1 MSNTGGGIMD
11 LRFNSLETTWT
22 YVAAC
27 VALVGIVFTAT
38 VPRQSAAVAEPI
50 SEAVSVA
57 EAAAGIT
64 FKIVPTEATGQ
75 QVSWAPLTGDGSN

>member
-1 MSNTGGGIMD
+1 MD

-27 VALVGIVFTAT
+27 FALVAIVYTASM
-38 VPRQSAAVAEPI
+38 PRHSAAVAEPI
-50 SEAVSVA
+50 NEATSVA

-64 FKIVPTEATGQ
+64 FKIVPSEATGKR
-75 QVSWAPLTGDGSN
+75 VSWAPLTGDGSN